1 MDAEFTE
8 EQIQKVIDG
17 YNEGAQGMVTF
28 LNNNLGA
35 QLTRV
40 PHEALRSH

>member
-17 YNEGAQGMVTF
+17 YNEGAQGMVTL
-28 LNNNLGA
+28 LNNNLA
-35 QLTRV
+35 DQLTRV